1 MEINICTYFDQNY
14 LTKFL
19 ACKSSIK
26 NYEKNVKFFC
36 LCLDNFSLDYLSNK
50 NYSDLIIIS
59 IKEIENYFP
68 ELKIAKQNRELI
80 EFYFTLSPFLPLY
93 ILEKF
98 QVNIINYVDSDI
110 FFFDTPK
117 KLIRLLGNESI
128 MIAEHGIK
136 DNRFGKYNVGWLT
149 FRNDNNALRCLKD
162 WGKDCINWCHDYVD
176 GDKYADQKYLDKW
189 PFNYNNVV
197 TLPSKYSLGP
207 WNLSTRDILIKKNK
221 IKLINNELIFYHFH
235 GLNIFKNFYSTGLS
249 IYNKRLPKNIVKLL
263 YGEYLN
269 KLFKLNK
276 IIKISKKNI
285 RNRNIKK
292 NLKQS
297 LIKLIKNLV
306 RFIKIL
312 IFFDIYKI

>member
-19 ACKSSIK
+19 ACKSSIN
-26 NYEKNVKFFC
+26 NYEKNVKFYC
-36 LCLDNFSLDYLSNK
+36 LCLDNFTLDYLSKK

-117 KLIRLLGNESI
+117 KLIRFLENDSI

-136 DNRFGKYNVGWLT
+136 DDKFGKYNVGWLT
-149 FRNDNNALRCLKD
+149 FRNDKNALKCLKD
-162 WGKDCINWCHDYVD
+162 WGRDCINWCYDYVD
-176 GDKYADQKYLDKW
+176 GEKYADQKYLDKW
-189 PFNYNNVV
+189 PLNYNNVAI
-197 TLPSKYSLGP
+197 LPSKFSVGP
-207 WNLSTRDILIKKNK
+207 WNLSTKDISIKKNK
-221 IKLINNELIFYHFH
+221 LYLMNNELIFYHFH
-235 GLNIFKNFYSTGLS
+235 GLNIFKNIYSTGLS
-249 IYNKRLPKNIVKLL
+249 IYNKRLSKKYTNLL
-263 YGEYLN
+263 YGKYLN
-269 KLFKLNK
+269 KLIEFNKLV
-276 IIKISKKNI
+276 KISKKNI
-285 RNRNIKK
+285 RNKTKKKYSKLYVIKF
-292 NLKQS
+292 
-297 LIKLIKNLV
+297 IKSLV
-306 RFIKIL
+306 RFLKIL
-312 IFFDIYKI
+312 IFFDFYKI

>member
-1 MEINICTYFDQNY
+1 
-14 LTKFL
+14 
-19 ACKSSIK
+19 
-26 NYEKNVKFFC
+26 
-36 LCLDNFSLDYLSNK
+36 
-50 NYSDLIIIS
+50 
-59 IKEIENYFP
+59 
-68 ELKIAKQNRELI
+68 
-80 EFYFTLSPFLPLY
+80 
-93 ILEKF
+93 
-98 QVNIINYVDSDI
+98 
-110 FFFDTPK
+110 
-117 KLIRLLGNESI
+117 

-207 WNLSTRDILIKKNK
+207 WNLSTRDILIKKDK